1 MLKEE
6 DNKQALP
13 FASRSADHEPL
24 AAKDEDPSDDKA
36 GQNHP
41 ITQTVSEDNKKPKL
55 ESKTKQETKPEIKPV
70 VPDAPTG
77 APPQQRSV
85 TIAGRRLKL
94 TASFDHFWTFIV
106 ERKAMDDRR
115 RAGMPPP

>member
-1 MLKEE
+1 MSKEE

-13 FASRSADHEPL
+13 FASRSADHKPL

-41 ITQTVSEDNKKPKL
+41 ITQIVSEDNKKPKL
-55 ESKTKQETKPEIKPV
+55 DSKTKQETKPEIKPV
-70 VPDAPTG
+70 VPDG
-77 APPQQRSV
+77 APPQRRNV
-85 TIAGRRLKL
+85 TIAGKRLQL
-94 TASFDHFWTFIV
+94 TAAFDHFWSFIV
-106 ERKAMDDRR
+106 ARKTMDDRR